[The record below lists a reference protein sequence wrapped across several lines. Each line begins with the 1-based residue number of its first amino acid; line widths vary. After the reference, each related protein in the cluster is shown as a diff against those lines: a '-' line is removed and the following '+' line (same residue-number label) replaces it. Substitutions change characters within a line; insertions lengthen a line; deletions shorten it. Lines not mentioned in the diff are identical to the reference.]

1 MRGGCV
7 IRRHIACDAGGGGVI
22 RRHIA
27 CDAGGGGGYK
37 TPYSV

>member
-1 MRGGCV
+1 MMRGGGV

-27 CDAGGGGGYK
+27 CDAGG
-37 TPYSV
+37 VL

>member
-1 MRGGCV
+1 MRGGGV

-27 CDAGGGGGYK
+27 CDAGGGGGG
-37 TPYSV
+37 VL